1 MTTAVASQ
9 TNYKSVLKW
18 GILSAVAALNGY
30 VCVLMYSRGET
41 AFAMLTLVLTALAV
55 YVFGSKKNY
64 AHRYTYPGIAGM
76 ILFIIFPLV
85 YTVGLAFTNYSA
97 TNQVTLERAQAVHLT
112 KTYQSGKS
120 YSFQL
125 MNQGNGYALTIKDS
139 GQLFATETFNLAE
152 AVERKLELAP
162 VDSVKGK
169 KATIKQIIAKRP
181 NLNLITLSL
190 PSGEE
195 IQMSGL
201 RKFAAVGPLFVMQED
216 GETLYNNKTETYFK
230 ANHDT
235 GFYQEVDDNDVFVGD
250 PISPGFIVNV
260 GGANFERIWKDDG
273 IKEPFISI
281 FIWTVIFATCTVVFT
296 LAIGLVLAAVV

>member
-1 MTTAVASQ
+1 
-9 TNYKSVLKW
+9 
-18 GILSAVAALNGY
+18 
-30 VCVLMYSRGET
+30 
-41 AFAMLTLVLTALAV
+41 
-55 YVFGSKKNY
+55 
-64 AHRYTYPGIAGM
+64 M

-195 IQMSGL
+195 IQ
-201 RKFAAVGPLFVMQED
+201 
-216 GETLYNNKTETYFK
+216 
-230 ANHDT
+230 
-235 GFYQEVDDNDVFVGD
+235 
-250 PISPGFIVNV
+250 
-260 GGANFERIWKDDG
+260 
-273 IKEPFISI
+273 
-281 FIWTVIFATCTVVFT
+281 
-296 LAIGLVLAAVV
+296 